1 MLLYLILLFCV
12 PCAFLWQKRV
22 LKLAL
27 LYVVIS
33 LLGSAWLTA
42 DATPQPQSRDAAP
55 TERNFVVE
63 DEADYALMLKDPF
76 SPIGYRLPMSAANAS
91 AVSNVPPPSIDLK
104 VKAKALL
111 QVRGII
117 KRGNAY
123 VANINGA
130 IVRAGDEVDVMV
142 DGQRVVF
149 IIRTI
154 SLKRV
159 GIEPKE

>member
-33 LLGSAWLTA
+33 LLGSAWLAA
-42 DATPQPQSRDAAP
+42 DAVAQSRAGVLATTGQNP
-55 TERNFVVE
+55 VGGNK
-63 DEADYALMLKDPF
+63 ADYALMLKDPF

-91 AVSNVPPPSIDLK
+91 AVSNVPPPSVGLK
-104 VKAKALL
+104 VKAKSLL

-130 IVRAGDEVDVMV
+130 IVRAGDEIDVMV
-142 DGQRVVF
+142 DGQRVAF